1 MTTAQEIF
9 EAEMERITS
18 SKTTEEL
25 EKLYHKPNE
34 YIKMVASGKEKG
46 LLLYGESSLGKSFR
60 VKKVLGELGK
70 KEGEDYFIISGH
82 ITPLQFFSK
91 LYLARDKL
99 VVFDDVNLLENIL
112 NLNMLKAALNEN
124 SCGRVEY
131 YTTHKMPTGVPASF
145 IFTGQVIILLNGMP
159 NDNEHLRAVEN
170 RVLTYHLQFSH
181 EEILRIL
188 ADIAKQ
194 HVEGISEAERLEI
207 VDWIGNNTT
216 EATKNLNIR
225 LYQHLVIFYK
235 WNKEEWKTL
244 AQDYIKNDEYTLLII
259 QGLKEKA
266 WCEAT
271 GLSRRSYYNYKQK
284 VHKCSRL
291 NISTCDNHIN
301 GCKEVSE
308 NGNE

>member
-1 MTTAQEIF
+1 M
-9 EAEMERITS
+9 
-18 SKTTEEL
+18 
-25 EKLYHKPNE
+25 PNE
-34 YIKMVASGKEKG
+34 
-46 LLLYGESSLGKSFR
+46 
-60 VKKVLGELGK
+60 
-70 KEGEDYFIISGH
+70 
-82 ITPLQFFSK
+82 
-91 LYLARDKL
+91 
-99 VVFDDVNLLENIL
+99 
-112 NLNMLKAALNEN
+112 
-124 SCGRVEY
+124 
-131 YTTHKMPTGVPASF
+131 
-145 IFTGQVIILLNGMP
+145 
-159 NDNEHLRAVEN
+159 NEHLRAVEN
-170 RVLTYHLQFSH
+170 RVLTYHLQFSY

-271 GLSRRSYYNYKQK
+271 GKHRATYYRIKQ
-284 VHKCSRL
+284 RL
-291 NISTCDNHIN
+291 GLDVAKSHVAGISICDNHIN